1 MYATVTT
8 ALHKGFTIKAIHQ
21 KRHCVYTQLS
31 DDSLCCLILL
41 TFILSCSKVPIT
53 GTKQFNIIPD
63 GQLYTMSF
71 NQYDEFLKDAKK
83 SSSKEQT
90 DLVKK
95 VGQKMKAA
103 VEKFMAEKKLSSQ
116 LKDYKWEFNL
126 VEDKQANAWCMP
138 GGKVV
143 VYTGI
148 LPITKD
154 ENGLAVVMG
163 HEIAHA
169 IAEHGAE
176 RMSQSLVQQM
186 GGVALNVAL
195 ESKSAQ
201 TKQLWN
207 TVYGVG
213 TQVGVMLPFSRTHE
227 SEADQLGL
235 IFMAIAGYN
244 PNNAVDFWKRMS
256 QNNSQSVPEIFSTHP
271 SDNTRIEDIKKHL
284 PEAMKYY
291 KK

>member
-1 MYATVTT
+1 MNK
-8 ALHKGFTIKAIHQ
+8 LNFKII
-21 KRHCVYTQLS
+21 S
-31 DDSLCCLILL
+31 SLILL

-53 GTKQFNIIPD
+53 GRKQFNIIPD

-138 GGKVV
+138 GGKVL

-244 PNNAVDFWKRMS
+244 PNSAVDFWKRMS